1 MRKQYYFRPSR
12 QGYYAWDVDRL
23 VTLTENFERQR
34 VKLDSIRVIDETF
47 WFGDKDSKSTCRAI
61 VEHMRLIEETD
72 LRYPI
77 ILSSD
82 GRVMDGMHRVA
93 KALLEGQETIDTVKF
108 SEDPEPD
115 YKDVHP
121 DDLPY

>member
-1 MRKQYYFRPSR
+1 M
-12 QGYYAWDVDRL
+12 
-23 VTLTENFERQR
+23 
-34 VKLDSIRVIDETF
+34 
-47 WFGDKDSKSTCRAI
+47 
-61 VEHMRLIEETD
+61 IEETD

-93 KALLEGQETIDTVKF
+93 KALLEGQETIETVKF
-108 SEDPEPD
+108 SQDPEPD
-115 YKDVHP
+115 HKDVHP

>member
-23 VTLTENFERQR
+23 VTLTENFERQK
-34 VKLDSIRVIDETF
+34 VKLDSIREIDETI
-47 WFGDKDSKSTCRAI
+47 WFGDKDGKSTCRAI

-93 KALLEGQETIDTVKF
+93 KALLEGQETIETVKF

-121 DDLPY
+121 EDLPY